1 MIRDPGDHHH
11 LHLFE
16 DHRWAVAG
24 AVVLYLLAGALFV
37 VMALDDTALQPL
49 DDWWRERMVAGEAAW
64 ITVLAKV
71 LDVLGGA
78 FVTWPLRIGVAVLP
92 RDQKVLGALLGFW
105 IGTVLVSEVAI
116 GVMKGAYDRPRP
128 PGSLVETTGAS
139 FPSGHSV
146 AVAVTGHRPRVIVL
160 FAPGPHRRIWE
171 IRAGLF
177 AFVMAMSRSYLRA
190 HWLTDVLAG
199 LLLGAA
205 TALALGAIADEIRT
219 DSGRARSRPTPELSH
234 SRGRKA
240 AR

>member
-24 AVVLYLLAGALFV
+24 AALLYLLAGALFV
-37 VMALDDTALQPL
+37 IMALDDTALQPL

-78 FVTWPLRIGVAVLP
+78 FVTWPLRIGVAIFLGMRKYWVLFC
-92 RDQKVLGALLGFW
+92 FW

-146 AVAVTGHRPRVIVL
+146 AVAVTGLALVIVL
-160 FAPGPHRRIWE
+160 LAPGPHRRIWE

-177 AFVMAMSRSYLRA
+177 AFVMAASRSYLRA

-205 TALALGAIADEIRT
+205 TALALGAIADEFRKR
-219 DSGRARSRPTPELSH
+219 SGRSRSTPI
-234 SRGRKA
+234 
-240 AR
+240 